1 MLEHVKNLKYLLF
14 YFLMSCFLQYLCV
27 LTFEIRTLECRTN
40 FYSFLLQGWTV
51 PVAGSLW
58 PAHTEHDLWPGQ
70 RELPLHGQILWQ
82 RDPAP
87 HQEDQ
92 PDRPAE
98 ALAASRAAG
107 QPGRHR
113 GPARQPDLL
122 QHRRLT
128 TPSGQYCTL
137 IEKKI
142 CWWGGVKVIP
152 VYHWF
157 VNDICMFK
165 FHFHPPST
173 HCHGHFS
180 FRRFFSNSADSNT
193 VSSLYCIR
201 ICILF
206 EFKKL
211 DSHSNVM
218 DPDLQPWEFEN
229 PNPSNGFAELTFLLF
244 RVGSGSRLKNSRV
257 EFGFSFRLWV

>member
-137 IEKKI
+137 IEKRFVD
-142 CWWGGVKVIP
+142 GVEWKSYRYII
-152 VYHWF
+152 
-157 VNDICMFK
+157 NL
-165 FHFHPPST
+165 ST
-173 HCHGHFS
+173 IYVCLNFTFTPHQHIVMYISVFDD
-180 FRRFFSNSADSNT
+180 FFLT
-193 VSSLYCIR
+193 VQTAIQFPLCIASGFAFCLNLRNLIR
-201 ICILF
+201 IQMSWILICS
-206 EFKKL
+206 L
-211 DSHSNVM
+211 GSLRIRIHQMDSQSWH
-218 DPDLQPWEFEN
+218 F
-229 PNPSNGFAELTFLLF
+229 
-244 RVGSGSRLKNSRV
+244 
-257 EFGFSFRLWV
+257 

>member
-1 MLEHVKNLKYLLF
+1 
-14 YFLMSCFLQYLCV
+14 MSCFLQYLCV

-142 CWWGGVKVIP
+142 CWWGGVIP

-165 FHFHPPST
+165 FHFHPHQHIVMDISV
-173 HCHGHFS
+173 FDD
-180 FRRFFSNSADSNT
+180 FFLT
-193 VSSLYCIR
+193 VQTAIQFPLCIASGFAFCLNLRNLIR
-201 ICILF
+201 IQMSWILICS
-206 EFKKL
+206 L
-211 DSHSNVM
+211 GSLRIQIHQMDSQSWHFQGRLG
-218 DPDLQPWEFEN
+218 LQ
-229 PNPSNGFAELTFLLF
+229 
-244 RVGSGSRLKNSRV
+244 V
-257 EFGFSFRLWV
+257 EKF